1 MITFVISFFIYFRNK
16 QEINFYIKRSYKQ
29 ILTVELLFLLL
40 ISLGIIIRILN
51 PDLWHPHR
59 GGEKPMDLAYLN
71 AIVRSFDMPPFDP
84 WFSGYSLNYYYFG
97 QFIVSVLV
105 KLTGIPTNQ

>member
-1 MITFVISFFIYFRNK
+1 
-16 QEINFYIKRSYKQ
+16 
-29 ILTVELLFLLL
+29 
-40 ISLGIIIRILN
+40 
-51 PDLWHPHR
+51 
-59 GGEKPMDLAYLN
+59 MDLAYLN

-105 KLTGIPTNQ
+105 KLTGIPTNISYNLAIPTFLDLIEEVLLYKLNFNRLNIESIYLFIFQKYYK